1 MNLGLTG
8 RTVLV
13 TGAHR
18 GTGAAT
24 AAVFAEEGADVVVHG
39 FADDGASVDAG
50 AGCAA
55 DVAADICAKGLSA
68 RVVLG
73 DIRTDD
79 GATDV
84 ARQCGHVDVLVN
96 NYGVADRGRWFDDDT
111 GSDEWFESYN
121 RNVVT
126 GVRLVRLLAPS
137 MTANRW
143 GRIVFLGTMGTSRP
157 GNRNPHYYAAKS
169 ALTGLTV
176 SLAKEMAGS
185 GVTVNLVSPGIVAT
199 AEVRERFTRRAEAR
213 GEPSDWSSIQ
223 ARIIAEFGSPG
234 VGMVC
239 DPERV
244 GQLVAFVA
252 SEAGQYINAANL
264 RVDGGI
270 ADTVTP

>member
-1 MNLGLTG
+1 M
-8 RTVLV
+8 LV

-24 AAVFAEEGADVVVHG
+24 AEVFSEEGADVIVHG
-39 FADDGASVDAG
+39 FAEDGASVDAG
-50 AGCAA
+50 AGRAEE
-55 DVAADICAKGLSA
+55 VASAIAAKGWSA
-68 RVVLG
+68 RAVLG

-79 GATDV
+79 GAIDV
-84 ARQCGHVDVLVN
+84 AQQCGHVDVLVN
-96 NYGVADRGRWFDDDT
+96 NYGVADRGRWFDEDT

-137 MTANRW
+137 MVAGGW

-157 GNRNPHYYAAKS
+157 GSRNPHYYAAKS

-176 SLAKEMAGS
+176 SLAKEMAGT

-199 AEVRERFTRRAEAR
+199 AEVRERFVRRAEAR
-213 GEPSDWSSIQ
+213 GEPSDWVSIQ

-239 DPERV
+239 EPSRV

-252 SEAGQYINAANL
+252 SDAGQYINAANL